1 MNFTKLRL
9 LAAGAG
15 IFAITILIYY
25 YYGVTTL
32 QQNQQTDNAGIDKFK
47 TKDIYPTK
55 KGGREWF
62 MNMGDPT
69 NDKMF
74 SITSDIPITRNSND
88 GSWFIDKP
96 EVRMNVNTPKGEPAW
111 KNVEITGYV
120 KPTSIINSVGNGGGG
135 GGSGE
140 GQGDEESTGSDG
152 KSISPGISWHARGG
166 VHSSS
171 APCEGTALNG
181 GLDIIDGNASW
192 KKEIWH
198 TGGYTDDRGK
208 TQATD
213 DPLLRKWIGWKVIMY
228 NIDNDKAVKM
238 ESYIDDN
245 NKNDWKKVNELTD
258 DGGWFANSSD
268 DVFYSADCGKPKDY
282 IVTNGGSIVTFRS
295 DNVSYY
301 FKNFSVR
308 EIQPPS

>member
-1 MNFTKLRL
+1 
-9 LAAGAG
+9 LAAGVC

-62 MNMGDPT
+62 MNMNDPT

-74 SITSDIPITRNSND
+74 SITSHVPITRNSDD

-96 EVRMNVNTPKGEPAW
+96 EVRMNVNTPKGDPAW
-111 KNVEITGYV
+111 ENVEITGYV
-120 KPTSIINSVGNGGGG
+120 KPTSIINSGGNGGGG
-135 GGSGE
+135 GGGGE
-140 GQGDEESTGSDG
+140 GQEVEESTGSDG
-152 KSISPGISWHARGG
+152 KSISPDISWRARGG

-198 TGGYTDDRGK
+198 TGGYTDARGT
-208 TQATD
+208 TQATN
-213 DPLLRKWIGWKVIMY
+213 DPLLEKWIGWKVIMY

-238 ESYIDDN
+238 ESYTDDN
-245 NKNDWKKVNELTD
+245 NENDWKKVNELTD

-268 DVFYSADCGKPKDY
+268 DVFYSAACEKPKDY
-282 IVTNGGSIVTFRS
+282 IITNGGSIVTFRS

-301 FKNFSVR
+301 FKNLSVR